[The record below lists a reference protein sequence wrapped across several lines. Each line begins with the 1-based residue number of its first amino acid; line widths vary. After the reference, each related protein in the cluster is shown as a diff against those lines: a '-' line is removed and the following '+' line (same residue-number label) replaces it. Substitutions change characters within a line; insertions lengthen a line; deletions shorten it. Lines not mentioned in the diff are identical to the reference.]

1 VNPQPLLEIKDLRTY
16 FYVKAG
22 TVKAVDGID
31 LSLGSGVKLGLV
43 GESGSGKTTVALSV
57 MRQVRPPGTIE
68 GQICL
73 DGTDLIKLN
82 DEEMRKMRLSQIS
95 YMPQGAM
102 NSLNPVA
109 RIRAQI
115 VDGMIDHGVRFGNR
129 DEEKRQVTEL
139 LEAAELPARV
149 ADLYPHE
156 LSGGMKQR
164 VCLAIAIALHPKLLI
179 ADEPT
184 SALDV
189 VIQREV
195 METIT
200 GLVNDLNLSMILIGH
215 DMGLMAQ
222 SVDRLAVMYA
232 GHIMEVGDVADMFA
246 DPLHPYTKALIRS
259 LPRLGQRGLFEGI
272 PGIPPSVINIKP
284 GCPFAAR
291 CPEVMGERC
300 ENVSP
305 TLVEIKPGRWVSCHL
320 FDGAVQ

>member
-1 VNPQPLLEIKDLRTY
+1 MSQALLEIKDLHTY

-22 TVKAVDGID
+22 TVKAVDGVD
-31 LSLGSGVKLGLV
+31 LNLESGKKLGLV
-43 GESGSGKTTVALSV
+43 GESGSGKTTMALSI
-57 MRQVRPPGTIE
+57 MRMVRPPGTTT
-68 GQICL
+68 GQIYL
-73 DGTDLIKLN
+73 DGTDLLKLSE
-82 DEEMRKMRLSQIS
+82 EEMRRMRLSQIS

-109 RIRAQI
+109 RIKDQI
-115 VDGMIDHGVRFGNR
+115 TDGMIDHGLSFSSKSDMQRV
-129 DEEKRQVTEL
+129 VTEL
-139 LEAAELPARV
+139 LEVAELPARV
-149 ADLYPHE
+149 GNLFPHE

-164 VCLAIAIALHPKLLI
+164 VCLAISIALRPKLLI

-200 GLVNDLNLSMILIGH
+200 GLVKDLNLSMILIGH

-232 GHIMEVGDVADMFA
+232 GHLMEVGEVNDIFA
-246 DPLHPYTKALIRS
+246 DPLHPYTRALIHS
-259 LPRLGQRGLFEGI
+259 LPRLGKRGLFEGV
-272 PGIPPSVINIKP
+272 PGIPPSVINPPP

-291 CPEVMGERC
+291 CPEVIGDIC
-300 ENVSP
+300 AKQAAP
-305 TLVEIKPGRWVSCHL
+305 LLQLTKGRWVSCHIY
-320 FDGAVQ
+320 DGALK

>member
-1 VNPQPLLEIKDLRTY
+1 MTQPLLDIKNLHTY

-22 TVKAVDGID
+22 TVKAIDGVDLI
-31 LSLGSGVKLGLV
+31 LESGKKLGLV
-43 GESGSGKTTVALSV
+43 GESGSGKTTMALSI
-57 MRQVRPPGTIE
+57 MRMVRPPGTTE

-73 DGTDLIKLN
+73 DGVDLLKLN
-82 DEEMRKMRLSQIS
+82 GEEMRKLRLSQIS

-109 RIRAQI
+109 RIKAQI
-115 VDGMIDHGVRFGNR
+115 VDGMIDHGVKF
-129 DEEKRQVTEL
+129 DSKSEMMRQVTEL
-139 LEAAELPARV
+139 LEVAELPARV
-149 ADLYPHE
+149 ANMYPHE

-200 GLVNDLNLSMILIGH
+200 GLVKDLNLSMILIGH

-222 SVDRLAVMYA
+222 SLDMLAVMYA
-232 GHIMEVGDVADMFA
+232 GKLMD
-246 DPLHPYTKALIRS
+246 
-259 LPRLGQRGLFEGI
+259 
-272 PGIPPSVINIKP
+272 
-284 GCPFAAR
+284 
-291 CPEVMGERC
+291 
-300 ENVSP
+300 
-305 TLVEIKPGRWVSCHL
+305 
-320 FDGAVQ
+320 